1 MVIFIEELLKDL
13 VIKYVKEIGILKGEI
28 EDPKLDFGFLFLYPD
43 IRDLKGKPKGKT
55 FSVVKVKKK
64 NYIVLSHGTKIDGH
78 HKKALVNLSDREK
91 KQLFL
96 NFQELFHSKE
106 LDFNINFDHLRFG
119 LSRKIFL
126 LENSFTLE
134 NFYIYVHK
142 IFSTVMR
149 AIIILEKNALE
160 YQM

>member
-1 MVIFIEELLKDL
+1 MVIFIKGLSKDL
-13 VIKYVKEIGILKGEI
+13 VLKYIEEIGILKMEI
-28 EDPKLDFGFLFLYPD
+28 DDPKLDFGFLFLYPNIKD
-43 IRDLKGKPKGKT
+43 VNGKPKGKT
-55 FSVVKVKKK
+55 FSVVKLKKK
-64 NYIVLSHGTKIDGH
+64 NYVILSHGTKIDGY
-78 HKKALVNLSDREK
+78 HKKALKNLSDWDK

-134 NFYIYVHK
+134 KFYTYVHK

-160 YQM
+160 Y